1 MLRMLVIGG
10 LAYFGLVVL
19 VVGWFLMVSQGRSGG
34 TKLDPERVAQ
44 GETVYLTNCARCHGI
59 NLEGEPN
66 WEVQRA
72 DGTWPAPPQDKTGH
86 TFEHA
91 DIDLFEFIKYGGAR
105 FARPGDKSTMP
116 GYGDK
121 LTTAEIWAVIAYIKS
136 QWPEDIR
143 EQQELRNFLGSVHNH

>member
-66 WEVQRA
+66 IASV
-72 DGTWPAPPQDKTGH
+72 
-86 TFEHA
+86 
-91 DIDLFEFIKYGGAR
+91 DICE
-105 FARPGDKSTMP
+105 RP
-116 GYGDK
+116 
-121 LTTAEIWAVIAYIKS
+121 WH
-136 QWPEDIR
+136 R
-143 EQQELRNFLGSVHNH
+143 EP